1 MGTNSTGNDALDRRI
16 NQLMDVLDD
25 NKVPYDALTYQAL
38 VQTADEMRRFMRFPE
53 YTAVE
58 TEQDEDTKALY
69 EAAAARESRQVN

>member
-1 MGTNSTGNDALDRRI
+1 MGTSSTGNDALDHRI
-16 NQLMDVLDD
+16 NQLMEVLDD

-38 VQTADEMRRFMRFPE
+38 VQTADAMRRFMGFPE
-53 YTAVE
+53 YKAVE